1 MANSRFVRWWPIA
14 VLTLALLGLAVW
26 RAPTGAP
33 SLTPAD
39 SSASTASV
47 SGAKP
52 GAARGGAA
60 EASSAAAT
68 PSSPAE
74 RSPERA
80 AAAFVGSDRCAPCHA
95 EEHAAWQGSQH
106 ARAMQ
111 HASAATVLGD
121 FEGARLRYAGQVHR
135 FDRQDGKY
143 WVTTDG
149 PDGQLHRYEVLY
161 TFGVEPLQQYLVAGP
176 GGRLQALP
184 FAWDARPRARGGQR
198 WYHLHERE
206 SVRAGDVLHWT
217 AASQNWNHMCA
228 ECHSTHVTKGYDAAA
243 DRFTTTWS
251 EISVGCEGCHG
262 GGARHLDWAEAPTPD
277 PSKGLDVR
285 FDERQNATWT
295 RLPSGTAQRAKSA
308 SSGTESAACALCH
321 SRRET
326 LSQPFRHGAP
336 LLDSI
341 ALELLT
347 APFYTPDGVMSDEV
361 FTYGSFQQSKMAHA
375 GVTCS
380 DCHEPHSGRLRAEG
394 NGVCASCHEPARFD
408 VPEHHHHAANA
419 AAAPAANAAAA
430 PAANAAAA
438 PAANA
443 AAAPGAPAAPR
454 CVDCHMPA
462 RTYMG
467 VDVRHDHGF
476 RVPRPDLSVRLG
488 IPNPCA
494 DCHAQKPAR
503 WAADAVRAWLGR
515 PAQGYQTYAEVF
527 ARART
532 APDDPATAAEL
543 QRLAIDRAVPA
554 IARATALASLR
565 VAPTAAS
572 LSVLR
577 AALADPDPLL
587 RRSALGALEGYDP
600 RRIAAVAA
608 PLLADPVRGV
618 RASAARVLA
627 GVDLGAMPERA
638 ARDLDIALREYIA
651 TQTLHAD
658 RAEAQNNLGLVFTR
672 MDKPRDAEQAYLA
685 ALRIEPGY
693 VPTYVNLADLYRELR
708 RDADGVAL
716 LRRGVTRLPEQAE
729 LLHALGLALVRQ
741 GHHDQALD
749 PLKRAA
755 ELAPE
760 QARFQT
766 VYQAALTAL
775 RLRPSTPAAHAQ
787 PPLGRP

>member
-1 MANSRFVRWWPIA
+1 MADSRLVRWWPLA
-14 VLTLALLGLAVW
+14 VLTLALAAVVVW
-26 RAPTGAP
+26 RAPTSTS

-39 SSASTASV
+39 ASTASAP
-47 SGAKP
+47 GAKP
-52 GAARGGAA
+52 GAAHGDAA
-60 EASSAAAT
+60 EASSGTAKRV
-68 PSSPAE
+68 SPAE
-74 RSPERA
+74 DSPERA
-80 AAAFVGSDRCAPCHA
+80 AAGFVGSDRCAPCHA

-111 HASAATVLGD
+111 HASAATVLGN
-121 FEGARLRYAGQVHR
+121 FGGARLRYAGLVHR
-135 FDRQDGKY
+135 FDYQDGRY

-176 GGRLQALP
+176 GGRLQVLP
-184 FAWDARPRARGGQR
+184 FAWDSRPQARGGQR
-198 WYHLHERE
+198 WYHLQERD

-243 DRFTTTWS
+243 DHFTTTWS

-262 GGARHLDWAEAPTPD
+262 GGARHLDWTQARTPD

-285 FDERQNATWT
+285 FDERQGATWT
-295 RLPSGTAQRAKSA
+295 RLPSGTAQRGKSP
-308 SSGTESAACALCH
+308 SSGTESATCAFCH

-326 LSQPFRHGAP
+326 LSQPLRHGAP
-336 LLDSI
+336 LLDSV

-347 APFYTPDGVMSDEV
+347 APSYTPDGVMSDEV

-380 DCHEPHSGRLRAEG
+380 DCHEPHAGRLRAEG
-394 NGVCASCHEPARFD
+394 NGLCASCHEPARFD
-408 VPEHHHHAANA
+408 VPEHHHHAANGSVT
-419 AAAPAANAAAA
+419 PS
-430 PAANAAAA
+430 
-438 PAANA
+438 
-443 AAAPGAPAAPR
+443 GPAAPR

-488 IPNPCA
+488 IPNTCT
-494 DCHAQKPAR
+494 DCHAQKPAS

-515 PAQGYQTYAEVF
+515 PAQSYQTTTEVF
-527 ARART
+527 ALART
-532 APDDPATAAEL
+532 APGDPAVAAEL
-543 QRLAIDRAVPA
+543 QRLATDRANPA

-565 VAPTAAS
+565 AAPTAAS
-572 LSVLR
+572 LAVLR
-577 AALADPDPLL
+577 SALADPDPLL
-587 RRSALGALEGYDP
+587 RRAALSALESYDP

-618 RASAARVLA
+618 RVEAARVLA
-627 GVDLGAMPERA
+627 GVDLGALPERA
-638 ARDLDIALREYIA
+638 AQDLDGALREYIA

-658 RAEAQNNLGLVFTR
+658 RAEAQNNLGLIFTR
-672 MDKPRDAEQAYLA
+672 TGKPRDAEQAYLA

-693 VPTYVNLADLYRELR
+693 VPTYVNLADLYRELG

-716 LRRGVTRLPEQAE
+716 LRRGITRLPEQAE
-729 LLHALGLALVRQ
+729 LLHSLGLALVRQ
-741 GHHDQALD
+741 GHQDQALE

-775 RLRPSTPAAHAQ
+775 RSSTPAAHAQ

>member
-1 MANSRFVRWWPIA
+1 MADSRPVRWWPIA
-14 VLTLALLGLAVW
+14 VLTLALAGLVVF
-26 RAPTGAP
+26 RALTGAS
-33 SLTPAD
+33 SLAPAD
-39 SSASTASV
+39 ASTAS
-47 SGAKP
+47 AP
-52 GAARGGAA
+52 GANPGADRGDAA
-60 EASSAAAT
+60 KASPAAAA
-68 PSSPAE
+68 PVGPAE

-80 AAAFVGSDRCAPCHA
+80 AAGFVGSDRCAPCHA
-95 EEHAAWQGSQH
+95 EEHAAWKGSQH

-111 HASAATVLGD
+111 HASAAAVLGN
-121 FEGARLRYAGQVHR
+121 FEGARLVYAGQVHR
-135 FDRQDGKY
+135 FDHQDGKY

-184 FAWDARPRARGGQR
+184 FAWDSRPRARGGQR
-198 WYHLHERE
+198 WYHLHERD

-262 GGARHLDWAEAPTPD
+262 GGARHLDWTEARTPD

-285 FDERQNATWT
+285 FDERRNATWT

-308 SSGTESAACALCH
+308 SSGTEGATCAFCH
-321 SRRET
+321 GRRES

-336 LLDSI
+336 LLDSV

-419 AAAPAANAAAA
+419 AAAPAASAG
-430 PAANAAAA
+430 
-438 PAANA
+438 
-443 AAAPGAPAAPR
+443 AAPGAPAAPR
-454 CVDCHMPA
+454 CADCHMPA

-488 IPNPCA
+488 IPDTCA
-494 DCHAQKPAR
+494 DCHAQKPAS

-515 PAQGYQTYAEVF
+515 PARGHQTYTDVF

-532 APDDPATAAEL
+532 APGDPAVAAEL
-543 QRLAIDRAVPA
+543 QQLANDRAIPA

-565 VAPTAAS
+565 AAPTAAS
-572 LSVLR
+572 LAVLG

-587 RRSALGALEGYDP
+587 RRAALSALESYDP

-618 RASAARVLA
+618 RVEAARVLA
-627 GVDLGAMPERA
+627 GVDLGALPERA
-638 ARDLDIALREYIA
+638 AQNLDGALREYIA

-658 RAEAQNNLGLVFTR
+658 RAEAQNNLGLVFARTG
-672 MDKPRDAEQAYLA
+672 KPRDAEQAYLA

-693 VPTYVNLADLYRELR
+693 VPTYVNLADLYRELG
-708 RDADGVAL
+708 RDADGIAL
-716 LRRGVTRLPEQAE
+716 LRRGIARLPEQAE
-729 LLHALGLALVRQ
+729 LLHSLGLALVRQ
-741 GHHDQALD
+741 GHRDQALE
-749 PLKRAA
+749 PLRRAA

-766 VYQAALTAL
+766 VYQAALAA
-775 RLRPSTPAAHAQ
+775 LRPSTPGVHAQ
-787 PPLGRP
+787 PPLGGP

>member
-1 MANSRFVRWWPIA
+1 MIDPRLARWWPVA
-14 VLTLALLGLAVW
+14 LVTLALAGLVVW

-33 SLTPAD
+33 SLPPAD
-39 SSASTASV
+39 AATASAP
-47 SGAKP
+47 GTRP
-52 GAARGGAA
+52 GAAHGAA
-60 EASSAAAT
+60 GASPETA
-68 PSSPAE
+68 SPAE
-74 RSPERA
+74 RAPARA
-80 AAAFVGSDRCAPCHA
+80 AAGFVGSDRCAPCHA
-95 EEHAAWQGSQH
+95 EEHAAWKGSQH

-135 FDRQDGKY
+135 FERQDGKY

-149 PDGQLHRYEVLY
+149 PDGRLHRYEVLY

-184 FAWDARPRARGGQR
+184 FAWDARPRERGGQR
-198 WYHLHERE
+198 WYHLHERD

-228 ECHSTHVTKGYDAAA
+228 ECHSTNVTKGYDAAS
-243 DRFTTTWS
+243 DSFTTTWS

-262 GGARHLDWAEAPTPD
+262 GGARHLDWAAARTPD

-285 FDERQNATWT
+285 FDERQSATWT
-295 RLPSGTAQRAKSA
+295 RLPSGTAQREKSP
-308 SSGTESAACALCH
+308 SSGTESATCAFCH
-321 SRRET
+321 GRRET

-336 LLDSI
+336 LLDSVAI
-341 ALELLT
+341 ELLT
-347 APFYTPDGVMSDEV
+347 EPFYTPDGVMSDEV

-380 DCHEPHSGRLRAEG
+380 DCHEPHAGRLRAEG

-408 VPEHHHHAANA
+408 SPGHHRHAAG
-419 AAAPAANAAAA
+419 
-430 PAANAAAA
+430 
-438 PAANA
+438 A

-476 RVPRPDLSVRLG
+476 RVPRPDLSARLG
-488 IPNPCA
+488 IPDACT
-494 DCHAQKPAR
+494 DCHTQKPAS

-515 PAQGYQTYAEVF
+515 PARSYQTYTEVL

-532 APDDPATAAEL
+532 APGDPSVAAEL
-543 QRLAIDRAVPA
+543 QQLAADRAVPA

-565 VAPTAAS
+565 AAPTAAS
-572 LSVLR
+572 LAVLR
-577 AALADPDPLL
+577 AALAEPDPLL
-587 RRSALGALEGYDP
+587 RRAAVGALEGHDP
-600 RRIAAVAA
+600 RHIAAVAA

-618 RASAARVLA
+618 RVEAARVLA
-627 GVDLGAMPERA
+627 GVDPGALPGRA
-638 ARDLDIALREYIA
+638 GQDLEGALREYIA

-658 RAEAQNNLGLVFTR
+658 RAEAQNNLGLVFARTGR
-672 MDKPRDAEQAYLA
+672 PRDAEQAYLA

-693 VPTYVNLADLYRELR
+693 VPTYVNLADLYRELG

-716 LRRGVTRLPEQAE
+716 LRRGIARAPEQAE

-741 GHHDQALD
+741 GRKDQALE

-766 VYQAALTAL
+766 VYRAALTAL
-775 RLRPSTPAAHAQ
+775 RPPTPAAGAR

>member
-1 MANSRFVRWWPIA
+1 MASPRIARWWPLA
-14 VLTLALLGLAVW
+14 VLILALAGLTVW
-26 RAPTGAP
+26 RASTGAS

-39 SSASTASV
+39 ASTASAP
-47 SGAKP
+47 GTKP
-52 GAARGGAA
+52 GAAHGDAA
-60 EASSAAAT
+60 EAPPAAAA
-68 PSSPAE
+68 PVSPSGSSPA
-74 RSPERA
+74 RA
-80 AAAFVGSDRCAPCHA
+80 ASGFVGSDRCAPCHA
-95 EEHAAWQGSQH
+95 EEHAAWKGSQH

-121 FEGARLRYAGQVHR
+121 FEGARLQYAGQVHR
-135 FDRQDGKY
+135 FDRQDGRY

-161 TFGVEPLQQYLVAGP
+161 TFGVDPLQQYLVAGP

-198 WYHLHERE
+198 WYHLHERD

-217 AASQNWNHMCA
+217 GASQNWNHMCA

-251 EISVGCEGCHG
+251 ELSVGCEGCHG
-262 GGARHLDWAEAPTPD
+262 GGARHLDWTEARTPD

-285 FDERQNATWT
+285 FDERQSATWT
-295 RLPSGTAQRAKSA
+295 RLPSGTARRAKSP
-308 SSGTESAACALCH
+308 SSGTESATCAFCH

-326 LSQPFRHGAP
+326 LSQPLRHGAP
-336 LLDSI
+336 LLDSA

-347 APFYTPDGVMSDEV
+347 APLYTPDGVMSDEV

-380 DCHEPHSGRLRAEG
+380 DCHEPHAGRLRAEG
-394 NGVCASCHEPARFD
+394 NGVCASCHDPARFD
-408 VPEHHHHAANA
+408 VPAHHHHVANA
-419 AAAPAANAAAA
+419 AAT
-430 PAANAAAA
+430 
-438 PAANA
+438 
-443 AAAPGAPAAPR
+443 PAAPR

-488 IPNPCA
+488 IPDACT

-503 WAADAVRAWLGR
+503 WAADAVQAWLGR
-515 PAQGYQTYAEVF
+515 PAQGYQAYAEVL

-532 APDDPATAAEL
+532 APGDPAVAAEL
-543 QRLAIDRAVPA
+543 QQLAADRDIPA

-565 VAPTAAS
+565 AAPTAAT
-572 LSVLR
+572 LAVLR

-587 RRSALGALEGYDP
+587 RRAALGALESHDP
-600 RRIAAVAA
+600 RRTAPVAA
-608 PLLADPVRGV
+608 PLLVDPVRGV
-618 RASAARVLA
+618 RVEAARVLA
-627 GVDLGAMPERA
+627 GVDLGALSERA
-638 ARDLDIALREYIA
+638 AQDLDGALREYIA

-672 MDKPRDAEQAYLA
+672 TGKPRDAEQAYLA
-685 ALRIEPGY
+685 ALRVEPGY
-693 VPTYVNLADLYRELR
+693 VPTYVNLADLYRGLG

-716 LRRGVTRLPEQAE
+716 LRRGITRLPDQAE

-741 GHHDQALD
+741 GHRAQALE

-755 ELAPE
+755 ELAPD
-760 QARFQT
+760 QARFQI

-775 RLRPSTPAAHAQ
+775 RPSTPAVHAQ
-787 PPLGRP
+787 PPPGRP

>member
-1 MANSRFVRWWPIA
+1 MADSRLVRSWPIA
-14 VLTLALLGLAVW
+14 VLTLALVGLVVW
-26 RAPTGAP
+26 RAPTSA
-33 SLTPAD
+33 SSRTPAD
-39 SSASTASV
+39 ASTASAP
-47 SGAKP
+47 GAKP
-52 GAARGGAA
+52 GAARGGASGGAA
-60 EASSAAAT
+60 EASPAAAT
-68 PSSPAE
+68 PVGSAE

-80 AAAFVGSDRCAPCHA
+80 AAGFVGSDRCAPCHA

-111 HASAATVLGD
+111 HATAATVLGD
-121 FEGARLRYAGQVHR
+121 FDGARLRYAGQVHR
-135 FDRQDGKY
+135 FDRQGGKY

-184 FAWDARPRARGGQR
+184 FAWDARPQPRGGQR
-198 WYHLHERE
+198 WYHLHERDD
-206 SVRAGDVLHWT
+206 VRAGDVLHWT
-217 AASQNWNHMCA
+217 GASQNWNHMCA

-243 DRFTTTWS
+243 DHFTTTWS

-262 GGARHLDWAEAPTPD
+262 GGARHLDWTKARTPD

-285 FDERQNATWT
+285 FDERKDATWT
-295 RLPSGTAQRAKSA
+295 RLPSGTAQRGKRA
-308 SSGTESAACALCH
+308 SSGTESATCALCH

-336 LLDSI
+336 LLDSV

-394 NGVCASCHEPARFD
+394 SGVCASCHEPARFD
-408 VPEHHHHAANA
+408 VPAHHHHAADA
-419 AAAPAANAAAA
+419 AAADVPGT
-430 PAANAAAA
+430 
-438 PAANA
+438 
-443 AAAPGAPAAPR
+443 PGALAAPR

-488 IPNPCA
+488 IPNPCT
-494 DCHAQKPAR
+494 DCHARKPAS

-515 PAQGYQTYAEVF
+515 PAQGYQTYTEVL
-527 ARART
+527 ALART
-532 APDDPATAAEL
+532 APGDPAVAAGL
-543 QRLAIDRAVPA
+543 QRLATDGALPG

-565 VAPTAAS
+565 AAPTAAS
-572 LSVLR
+572 LAVLG

-587 RRSALGALEGYDP
+587 RRAALSALEGYDP
-600 RRIAAVAA
+600 RRAAAVAA

-618 RASAARVLA
+618 RVEAARVLA
-627 GVDLGAMPERA
+627 GVDLGALPERA
-638 ARDLDIALREYIA
+638 AQELDGALREYIV

-672 MDKPRDAEQAYLA
+672 TGKPRDAEHAYLA

-693 VPTYVNLADLYRELR
+693 VPTYVNLADLYRELG

-716 LRRGVTRLPEQAE
+716 LRRGITRLPEQAE
-729 LLHALGLALVRQ
+729 LLHSLGLALVRR
-741 GHHDQALD
+741 GHQDQALE

-766 VYQAALTAL
+766 VYQAALTAQ
-775 RLRPSTPAAHAQ
+775 RSSTSAAHAQ
-787 PPLGRP
+787 PRLGRP

>member
-1 MANSRFVRWWPIA
+1 MIDPRLARWWPIA
-14 VLTLALLGLAVW
+14 ALTLALAGLVVW
-26 RAPTGAP
+26 RAPMGAS
-33 SLTPAD
+33 SLTPAG
-39 SSASTASV
+39 ASTAS
-47 SGAKP
+47 AP
-52 GAARGGAA
+52 GASPAAAHGGAA
-60 EASSAAAT
+60 EASSAAGRPAG
-68 PSSPAE
+68 PAE

-80 AAAFVGSDRCAPCHA
+80 AAGFVGSDRCAPCHA
-95 EEHAAWQGSQH
+95 EEHTAWKGSQH

-149 PDGQLHRYEVLY
+149 PDGRLHRYEVLY

-198 WYHLHERE
+198 WYHLHERDG
-206 SVRAGDVLHWT
+206 VRAGDVLHWT
-217 AASQNWNHMCA
+217 SASQNWNHMCA
-228 ECHSTHVTKGYDAAA
+228 ECHSTNVTKGYDAAS
-243 DRFTTTWS
+243 DSFTTTWS

-262 GGARHLDWAEAPTPD
+262 GGARHLDWTAARTPD

-285 FDERQNATWT
+285 FDERQSATWT
-295 RLPSGTAQRAKSA
+295 RLPSGTAQREKGP
-308 SSGTESAACALCH
+308 SSGTESATCALCH
-321 SRRET
+321 GRRET

-336 LLDSI
+336 LLDSV
-341 ALELLT
+341 APELLT
-347 APFYTPDGVMSDEV
+347 APLYTPDGVMSDEV

-380 DCHEPHSGRLRAEG
+380 DCHEPHAGRLRAEG

-408 VPEHHHHAANA
+408 VPGHHRHAASA
-419 AAAPAANAAAA
+419 GAT
-430 PAANAAAA
+430 
-438 PAANA
+438 
-443 AAAPGAPAAPR
+443 PGAPAAPR

-488 IPNPCA
+488 IPDACT
-494 DCHAQKPAR
+494 DCHTQKPAR

-515 PAQGYQTYAEVF
+515 PARSYQTYTEVL

-532 APDDPATAAEL
+532 APGDPAVVDEL
-543 QRLAIDRAVPA
+543 QQLAADRAVPA
-554 IARATALASLR
+554 VARATALASLR
-565 VAPTAAS
+565 EAPTAAS
-572 LSVLR
+572 LAVLR
-577 AALADPDPLL
+577 AALAEPDPLL
-587 RRSALGALEGYDP
+587 RRAALGALEGYDL
-600 RRIAAVAA
+600 RHIAAVAA

-618 RASAARVLA
+618 RVEAARVLA
-627 GVDLGAMPERA
+627 GVDPGALPGRA
-638 ARDLDIALREYIA
+638 GQDLEGALREYIA

-672 MDKPRDAEQAYLA
+672 TGRPRDAEQAYLA

-693 VPTYVNLADLYRELR
+693 VPTYVNLADLYRELG

-716 LRRGVTRLPEQAE
+716 LRRGIARVPEQAE

-741 GHHDQALD
+741 GHRDQALE

-755 ELAPE
+755 ELAPG

-766 VYQAALTAL
+766 VYKAALTAL
-775 RLRPSTPAAHAQ
+775 RPPTPAARAR

>member
-1 MANSRFVRWWPIA
+1 MAGSRLVRWWPIP
-14 VLTLALLGLAVW
+14 VLSLALAGLVIW
-26 RAPTGAP
+26 RAPTGAS

-39 SSASTASV
+39 ASTASA

-52 GAARGGAA
+52 GDAA
-60 EASSAAAT
+60 EASSAAAK
-68 PSSPAE
+68 PMSPAE
-74 RSPERA
+74 RSPEREA
-80 AAAFVGSDRCAPCHA
+80 AGFVGSDRCAPCHA

-111 HASAATVLGD
+111 HASAATVLGN

-135 FDRQDGKY
+135 FERQDGKY

-184 FAWDARPRARGGQR
+184 LAWDSRPQARGGQR
-198 WYHLHERE
+198 WYHLHERD

-217 AASQNWNHMCA
+217 SASQNWNHMCA

-262 GGARHLDWAEAPTPD
+262 GGARHLDWTRARTPD
-277 PSKGLDVR
+277 PSKGLEVR

-295 RLPSGTAQRAKSA
+295 RLPSGTAQRGKSPA
-308 SSGTESAACALCH
+308 SGTESATCAFCH

-326 LSQPFRHGAP
+326 LSQPLRHGAP
-336 LLDSI
+336 LLDSV

-347 APFYTPDGVMSDEV
+347 EPFYTPDGVMNDEV

-380 DCHEPHSGRLRAEG
+380 DCHEPHAGRLRAEG

-408 VPEHHHHAANA
+408 VPGHHHHAANA
-419 AAAPAANAAAA
+419 AAAPAAAASAT
-430 PAANAAAA
+430 PS
-438 PAANA
+438 
-443 AAAPGAPAAPR
+443 APAAPR

-488 IPNPCA
+488 IPNTCT
-494 DCHAQKPAR
+494 DCHGQKPAS

-515 PAQGYQTYAEVF
+515 PAQSYQTYTEVF
-527 ARART
+527 ARARA
-532 APDDPATAAEL
+532 APGDPAVAAEL
-543 QRLAIDRAVPA
+543 QQLATDSAIPA

-572 LSVLR
+572 LAALR
-577 AALADPDPLL
+577 SALADPDPLL
-587 RRSALGALEGYDP
+587 RRAALGALGSHDP

-608 PLLADPVRGV
+608 PLLADPVRAV
-618 RASAARVLA
+618 RAEAARVLA
-627 GVDLGAMPERA
+627 GVDPGALSERA
-638 ARDLDIALREYIA
+638 AQQLDTALREYIA

-672 MDKPRDAEQAYLA
+672 TGKPRDAEQAYLA

-693 VPTYVNLADLYRELR
+693 VPTYVNLADLYRELG
-708 RDADGVAL
+708 RDAEGVAL
-716 LRRGVTRLPEQAE
+716 LRRGVARLPEQAE

-741 GHHDQALD
+741 GHKNQALE

-760 QARFQT
+760 QARFQA
-766 VYQAALTAL
+766 VYQAALSAL
-775 RLRPSTPAAHAQ
+775 RPATPAAHAR

>member
-1 MANSRFVRWWPIA
+1 MASSRIARSWPLV
-14 VLTLALLGLAVW
+14 VLILALAGLVVW
-26 RAPTGAP
+26 RASTGA
-33 SLTPAD
+33 SSFTPAD
-39 SSASTASV
+39 ASTASAP
-47 SGAKP
+47 GMKP
-52 GAARGGAA
+52 GAARGDAA
-60 EASSAAAT
+60 EAPAAAAAPVS
-68 PSSPAE
+68 PSEPSPA
-74 RSPERA
+74 RA
-80 AAAFVGSDRCAPCHA
+80 AAGFVGSDRCAPCHA
-95 EEHAAWQGSQH
+95 EEHAAWKGSQH

-121 FEGARLRYAGQVHR
+121 FEGARLQYAGKVHR

-149 PDGQLHRYEVLY
+149 PDGRLHRYEVLY

-198 WYHLHERE
+198 WYHLHEGD

-217 AASQNWNHMCA
+217 GASQNWNHMCA

-262 GGARHLDWAEAPTPD
+262 GGARHIDWTRAPTPD

-285 FDERQNATWT
+285 FDERRSATWT
-295 RLPSGTAQRAKSA
+295 RLPSGTAQRARSP
-308 SSGTESAACALCH
+308 SSGTESATCAFCH

-326 LSQPFRHGAP
+326 LSQPLQHGAP
-336 LLDSI
+336 LLDSV
-341 ALELLT
+341 APELLT
-347 APFYTPDGVMSDEV
+347 GPLYTPDGVMSDEV

-380 DCHEPHSGRLRAEG
+380 DCHEPHAGRLRAEG

-408 VPEHHHHAANA
+408 VPAHHHHAA
-419 AAAPAANAAAA
+419 PAGA
-430 PAANAAAA
+430 
-438 PAANA
+438 
-443 AAAPGAPAAPR
+443 APAAPR

-488 IPNPCA
+488 IPNTCT

-503 WAADAVRAWLGR
+503 WAADAVQAWLGR
-515 PAQGYQTYAEVF
+515 PARGYQTTAEVF
-527 ARART
+527 ARARA
-532 APDDPATAAEL
+532 APGDPAVAAEL
-543 QRLAIDRAVPA
+543 QQIATDSAVPA

-565 VAPTAAS
+565 AAPTAAT
-572 LSVLR
+572 LAVAR

-587 RRSALGALEGYDP
+587 RRAALGALESHDP
-600 RRIAAVAA
+600 RRIAAAAA

-618 RASAARVLA
+618 RVEAARLLA
-627 GVDLGAMPERA
+627 GVDLGALPERA
-638 ARDLDIALREYIA
+638 AQDLDGALREYIA

-658 RAEAQNNLGLVFTR
+658 RAEAQNNLGLVFSRTG
-672 MDKPRDAEQAYLA
+672 KPRDAEQAYLA

-693 VPTYVNLADLYRELR
+693 VPTYVNLADLYRELG

-716 LRRGVTRLPEQAE
+716 LRRGITRLPEQAE

-741 GHHDQALD
+741 GHRDQALD

-755 ELAPE
+755 ELAPD
-760 QARFQT
+760 QPRFQI

-775 RLRPSTPAAHAQ
+775 RPSTPAPHAQ
-787 PPLGRP
+787 PPPGRP

>member
-1 MANSRFVRWWPIA
+1 MADSRSVRWWPIA
-14 VLTLALLGLAVW
+14 ALILALAGIVVW
-26 RAPTGAP
+26 RAPTGAS

-39 SSASTASV
+39 ASTAS
-47 SGAKP
+47 AP
-52 GAARGGAA
+52 GAAHGDAA
-60 EASSAAAT
+60 EASSVSARPAG
-68 PSSPAE
+68 PAE

-80 AAAFVGSDRCAPCHA
+80 AADFVGSDRCAPCHA
-95 EEHAAWQGSQH
+95 EEHAAWRGSQH

-198 WYHLHERE
+198 WYHLHERD

-228 ECHSTHVTKGYDAAA
+228 ECHSTHVTKGYDAAE

-262 GGARHLDWAEAPTPD
+262 GGARHLDWAEARPPD

-295 RLPSGTAQRAKSA
+295 RLPSGTARRDKGP
-308 SSGTESAACALCH
+308 SSGAESATCALCH
-321 SRRET
+321 SRRES

-336 LLDSI
+336 LLDSV

-361 FTYGSFQQSKMAHA
+361 FTYGSFQQSKMANA

-419 AAAPAANAAAA
+419 AAAPG
-430 PAANAAAA
+430 
-438 PAANA
+438 
-443 AAAPGAPAAPR
+443 APGAPR

-488 IPNPCA
+488 IPSPCA
-494 DCHAQKPAR
+494 DCHAQKPAS
-503 WAADAVRAWLGR
+503 WSADAVRAWLGR
-515 PAQGYQTYAEVF
+515 PAQGYQGYAEAF
-527 ARART
+527 ARARA
-532 APDDPATAAEL
+532 APGDPDAAAEL
-543 QRLAIDRAVPA
+543 QRIAEDRALPA

-565 VAPTAAS
+565 AAPTAAS
-572 LSVLR
+572 LAVLR

-587 RRSALGALEGYDP
+587 RRAALSALEGHDH

-618 RASAARVLA
+618 RVEAARLLA
-627 GVDLGAMPERA
+627 GVDLGALPERA
-638 ARDLDIALREYIA
+638 AQHLDGALREYIA

-658 RAEAQNNLGLVFTR
+658 RAEAQNNLGLVFSRTG
-672 MDKPRDAEQAYLA
+672 KARDAEQAYLA

-693 VPTYVNLADLYRELR
+693 VPTYVNLADLYRVLG

-716 LRRGVTRLPEQAE
+716 LRRGIARLPEQAE

-741 GHHDQALD
+741 GHRDNALE

-760 QARFQT
+760 QARFQI
-766 VYQAALTAL
+766 VYQAALAA
-775 RLRPSTPAAHAQ
+775 LRPSGPAPHAQ

>member
-1 MANSRFVRWWPIA
+1 MADSRLVRWWPIA
-14 VLTLALLGLAVW
+14 VLTLALAGLVVW
-26 RAPTGAP
+26 RAPTGAS

-39 SSASTASV
+39 ASTAS
-47 SGAKP
+47 AP
-52 GAARGGAA
+52 GAHGGAA
-60 EASSAAAT
+60 EASSATARPAG
-68 PSSPAE
+68 PAE
-74 RSPERA
+74 RAPGREA
-80 AAAFVGSDRCAPCHA
+80 AGFVGSDRCAPCHA
-95 EEHAAWQGSQH
+95 GEHAAWRGSQH

-121 FEGARLRYAGQVHR
+121 FEGARLRYAGQVHH
-135 FDRQDGKY
+135 FDHQDGKY

-184 FAWDARPRARGGQR
+184 FAWDSRPRARGGQR

-262 GGARHLDWAEAPTPD
+262 GGARHLDWAKARTPD

-285 FDERQNATWT
+285 FDERRNAAWT
-295 RLPSGTAQRAKSA
+295 RLPSGTALRGKSP
-308 SSGTESAACALCH
+308 SSGTESAACASCH

-326 LSQPFRHGAP
+326 LAQPFRHGAP
-336 LLDSI
+336 LLDSV

-394 NGVCASCHEPARFD
+394 NGLCASCHEPARFD
-408 VPEHHHHAANA
+408 VPAHHHHAANA
-419 AAAPAANAAAA
+419 AAANAAATPGA
-430 PAANAAAA
+430 SASAT
-438 PAANA
+438 
-443 AAAPGAPAAPR
+443 PGAPAAPR

-476 RVPRPDLSVRLG
+476 RVPRPDLSVRLR
-488 IPNPCA
+488 IPNTCT
-494 DCHAQKPAR
+494 DCHAQKPAG
-503 WAADAVRAWLGR
+503 WAEGAVQAWLGR
-515 PAQGYQTYAEVF
+515 PAQGYQTYTEVF
-527 ARART
+527 ARARA
-532 APDDPATAAEL
+532 APGDPAVAAEL
-543 QRLAIDRAVPA
+543 QQLATDRSLPA

-565 VAPTAAS
+565 AAPTAAS
-572 LSVLR
+572 LAVLR

-587 RRSALGALEGYDP
+587 RRAALSALESYDL

-618 RASAARVLA
+618 RVEAARVLA
-627 GVDLGAMPERA
+627 GVDLGAVSERA
-638 ARDLDIALREYIA
+638 AQDLDAALREYIA
-651 TQTLHAD
+651 TQILHAD

-672 MDKPRDAEQAYLA
+672 TGKPVDAEQAYLA
-685 ALRIEPGY
+685 ALRVEPGY
-693 VPTYVNLADLYRELR
+693 VPTYVNLADLYRELG

-729 LLHALGLALVRQ
+729 LLHALGLALVRR
-741 GHHDQALD
+741 GHRDQALE
-749 PLKRAA
+749 PLRRAA

-775 RLRPSTPAAHAQ
+775 RPSTAAAPGQ

>member
-1 MANSRFVRWWPIA
+1 MIDPRLARWWPIA
-14 VLTLALLGLAVW
+14 ALTVALAGLVIW
-26 RAPTGAP
+26 RAPTGAS
-33 SLTPAD
+33 SLTPAG
-39 SSASTASV
+39 ASTAS
-47 SGAKP
+47 AP
-52 GAARGGAA
+52 GASPAAAHGGAA
-60 EASSAAAT
+60 EGSSAAAR
-68 PSSPAE
+68 PAGPAE

-80 AAAFVGSDRCAPCHA
+80 AAGFVGSDRCAPCHA
-95 EEHAAWQGSQH
+95 EEHAAWKGSQH

-149 PDGQLHRYEVLY
+149 PDGRPHRYEVLY

-198 WYHLHERE
+198 WYHLHERD

-217 AASQNWNHMCA
+217 AVSQNWNHMCA
-228 ECHSTHVTKGYDAAA
+228 ECHSTNVTKGYDAAS
-243 DRFTTTWS
+243 DSFTTTWS

-262 GGARHLDWAEAPTPD
+262 GGARHLDWTAARTPD

-285 FDERQNATWT
+285 FDERQSATWT
-295 RLPSGTAQRAKSA
+295 RLPSGTAQREKSP
-308 SSGTESAACALCH
+308 SSGAESATCAFCH
-321 SRRET
+321 GRRET

-336 LLDSI
+336 LLDSV
-341 ALELLT
+341 APELLT
-347 APFYTPDGVMSDEV
+347 GPLYTPDGVMSDEV

-380 DCHEPHSGRLRAEG
+380 DCHEPHAGRLRAEG

-408 VPEHHHHAANA
+408 VAGHHRHAASA
-419 AAAPAANAAAA
+419 G
-430 PAANAAAA
+430 
-438 PAANA
+438 
-443 AAAPGAPAAPR
+443 AAPGAPAAPR

-476 RVPRPDLSVRLG
+476 RVPRPDLAARLG
-488 IPNPCA
+488 IPDACT
-494 DCHAQKPAR
+494 DCHTQKPAR
-503 WAADAVRAWLGR
+503 WAADAVQAWLGR
-515 PAQGYQTYAEVF
+515 PARSYQTYTEVL

-532 APDDPATAAEL
+532 APGDPAVAAEL
-543 QRLAIDRAVPA
+543 QQLAADRAVPA

-565 VAPTAAS
+565 EAPTAAS
-572 LSVLR
+572 LAVLR
-577 AALADPDPLL
+577 AALAEPDPLL
-587 RRSALGALEGYDP
+587 RRAALGALEGYDP
-600 RRIAAVAA
+600 RHIAAVAA
-608 PLLADPVRGV
+608 PLLVDPVRGV
-618 RASAARVLA
+618 RVEAARVLA
-627 GVDLGAMPERA
+627 GVDPGALPGRA
-638 ARDLDIALREYIA
+638 AQDLEGALREYIA
-651 TQTLHAD
+651 AQTLHAD

-672 MDKPRDAEQAYLA
+672 TGRPRDAEQAYLA
-685 ALRIEPGY
+685 ALRVEPGY
-693 VPTYVNLADLYRELR
+693 VPTYVNLADLYRELG

-716 LRRGVTRLPEQAE
+716 LRRGVARLPEQAE

-741 GHHDQALD
+741 GHRDQALD

-766 VYQAALTAL
+766 VYKAALTAL
-775 RLRPSTPAAHAQ
+775 RPPTPAARAR

>member
-1 MANSRFVRWWPIA
+1 MADPRPVRWWSIA
-14 VLTLALLGLAVW
+14 ALTLALAGIVVW
-26 RAPTGAP
+26 RAPARP
-33 SLTPAD
+33 SSLTPAD
-39 SSASTASV
+39 ASTANAP
-47 SGAKP
+47 GATP
-52 GAARGGAA
+52 GAAHGDAA
-60 EASSAAAT
+60 DASSA
-68 PSSPAE
+68 PVQPVSSA
-74 RSPERA
+74 ERA
-80 AAAFVGSDRCAPCHA
+80 AAGFVGSDRCAPCHA
-95 EEHAAWQGSQH
+95 AEHAAWQGSQH

-198 WYHLHERE
+198 WYHLHERD

-262 GGARHLDWAEAPTPD
+262 GGARHLDWAEARTPD

-285 FDERQNATWT
+285 FDERRNATWT
-295 RLPSGTAQRAKSA
+295 RLPSGTARRDKGP

-321 SRRET
+321 SRRES

-336 LLDSI
+336 LLDSVAI
-341 ALELLT
+341 ELLT
-347 APFYTPDGVMSDEV
+347 APFTTPDGVMSDEV
-361 FTYGSFQQSKMAHA
+361 FTYGSFQQSKMANA

-380 DCHEPHSGRLRAEG
+380 DCHEPHAGRLRAEG
-394 NGVCASCHEPARFD
+394 NGVCASCHDPARFD
-408 VPEHHHHAANA
+408 VPEHHHHR
-419 AAAPAANAAAA
+419 
-430 PAANAAAA
+430 
-438 PAANA
+438 AANA

-476 RVPRPDLSVRLG
+476 RVPRPDLSARLG
-488 IPNPCA
+488 IPDTCT
-494 DCHAQKPAR
+494 DCHAQKPAS

-515 PAQGYQTYAEVF
+515 PAQGYQGYAEVF

-532 APDDPATAAEL
+532 APGDPAVAAAL
-543 QRLAIDRAVPA
+543 QRLAEDRAVPA

-565 VAPTAAS
+565 AAPTAAS
-572 LSVLR
+572 LAVLR

-587 RRSALGALEGYDP
+587 RRAALGALEGYDP

-618 RASAARVLA
+618 RVEAARVLA
-627 GVDLGAMPERA
+627 GVDLGAVSERA
-638 ARDLDIALREYIA
+638 AQQLDGALREYIA
-651 TQTLHAD
+651 TQTLNAD
-658 RAEAQNNLGLVFTR
+658 RAEAQNNLGLVFSRTGE
-672 MDKPRDAEQAYLA
+672 PRDAEQAYLA

-693 VPTYVNLADLYRELR
+693 VPTYVNLADLYRELG
-708 RDADGVAL
+708 RDADGAAL
-716 LRRGVTRLPEQAE
+716 LRRGIARLPDQAE

-741 GHHDQALD
+741 GQRDQALE
-749 PLKRAA
+749 PLRRAA

-766 VYQAALTAL
+766 VYQAALAA
-775 RLRPSTPAAHAQ
+775 LRPSSPAPHAQ
-787 PPLGRP
+787 PSLWRP

>member
-1 MANSRFVRWWPIA
+1 MAHSRLVRWWPIA
-14 VLTLALLGLAVW
+14 LSTLALAGPVVW
-26 RAPTGAP
+26 RALTGAS

-39 SSASTASV
+39 ASTASA

-52 GAARGGAA
+52 GAAHGDAA
-60 EASSAAAT
+60 ETSSAAAT
-68 PSSPAE
+68 RISPAE

-80 AAAFVGSDRCAPCHA
+80 AAGFVGSDRCAPCHA

-111 HASAATVLGD
+111 HASAATVLGN
-121 FEGARLRYAGQVHR
+121 FEGARLRHAGQVHR
-135 FDRQDGKY
+135 FERQDGKY
-143 WVTTDG
+143 WVITDG

-184 FAWDARPRARGGQR
+184 FAWDSRPQARGGQR
-198 WYHLHERE
+198 WYHLHERD

-262 GGARHLDWAEAPTPD
+262 GGARHLDWTRARTPD

-295 RLPSGTAQRAKSA
+295 RLPSGTAQRGKSA
-308 SSGTESAACALCH
+308 SSGTESATCALCH

-336 LLDSI
+336 LLDSV

-347 APFYTPDGVMSDEV
+347 EPFYTPDGVMSDEV

-394 NGVCASCHEPARFD
+394 NAVCASCHEPARFD
-408 VPEHHHHAANA
+408 VPAHHHHAANA
-419 AAAPAANAAAA
+419 AATPAANAAAT
-430 PAANAAAA
+430 PAANAAAT
-438 PAANA
+438 PAAN
-443 AAAPGAPAAPR
+443 AAPR

-467 VDVRHDHGF
+467 IDVRHDHGF

-488 IPNPCA
+488 IPSTCT
-494 DCHAQKPAR
+494 DCHGQKPAS

-515 PAQGYQTYAEVF
+515 AAQGYQTYTEVF

-532 APDDPATAAEL
+532 APGDPAVAAEL
-543 QRLAIDRAVPA
+543 QQLATDSANPA

-572 LSVLR
+572 LAVLR
-577 AALADPDPLL
+577 SALADPDPLL
-587 RRSALGALEGYDP
+587 RRAALGALGSYDP

-608 PLLADPVRGV
+608 PLLADPVRAV
-618 RASAARVLA
+618 RAEAARVLA
-627 GVDLGAMPERA
+627 GVDPGALSERA
-638 ARDLDIALREYIA
+638 AQDLDTALREYIA

-672 MDKPRDAEQAYLA
+672 TGKPRDAEQAYLA

-693 VPTYVNLADLYRELR
+693 VPTYVNLADLYRELG

-716 LRRGVTRLPEQAE
+716 LRRGIARLPEHAE
-729 LLHALGLALVRQ
+729 LLHSLGLALVRQ
-741 GHHDQALD
+741 GHKDQALE

-760 QARFQT
+760 QARFQA
-766 VYQAALTAL
+766 VYQAALAAL
-775 RLRPSTPAAHAQ
+775 RPATPAAHAQ
-787 PPLGRP
+787 PPRGRP

>member
-1 MANSRFVRWWPIA
+1 MASPRIARWWPLA
-14 VLTLALLGLAVW
+14 VLILALAGLAVW
-26 RAPTGAP
+26 RASTGAS

-39 SSASTASV
+39 ASPASAPGT
-47 SGAKP
+47 KP
-52 GAARGGAA
+52 GAARGDAA
-60 EASSAAAT
+60 EAPPAAAEPVS
-68 PSSPAE
+68 PSEPSPA
-74 RSPERA
+74 RA
-80 AAAFVGSDRCAPCHA
+80 AAGFVGSDRCAPCHA
-95 EEHAAWQGSQH
+95 AEHAAWKGSQH

-111 HASAATVLGD
+111 HASAATVLGN

-161 TFGVEPLQQYLVAGP
+161 TFGVDPLQQYLVAGP

-198 WYHLHERE
+198 WYHLHERD

-217 AASQNWNHMCA
+217 GASQNWNHMCA

-251 EISVGCEGCHG
+251 ELSVGCEGCHG
-262 GGARHLDWAEAPTPD
+262 GGARHLDWTEARTPD

-295 RLPSGTAQRAKSA
+295 RLPSGTAQRGKSP
-308 SSGTESAACALCH
+308 SSGTESATCAFCH

-326 LSQPFRHGAP
+326 LSQPLRHGAP
-336 LLDSI
+336 LLDSA

-347 APFYTPDGVMSDEV
+347 APLYTPDGVMSDEV

-380 DCHEPHSGRLRAEG
+380 DCHEPHAGRLRAEG

-408 VPEHHHHAANA
+408 VPAHHHHAATPAASA
-419 AAAPAANAAAA
+419 AATP
-430 PAANAAAA
+430 P
-438 PAANA
+438 
-443 AAAPGAPAAPR
+443 APR

-488 IPNPCA
+488 IPDACT
-494 DCHAQKPAR
+494 DCHAQKPVR
-503 WAADAVRAWLGR
+503 WAADAVQAWLGR
-515 PAQGYQTYAEVF
+515 PAQGYQAYAELF

-532 APDDPATAAEL
+532 APGDPAVAAEL
-543 QRLAIDRAVPA
+543 QQLATDRGIPA

-565 VAPTAAS
+565 AAPTAAT
-572 LSVLR
+572 LAVLR

-587 RRSALGALEGYDP
+587 RRAALGALESHDP
-600 RRIAAVAA
+600 RRIAPVAA

-618 RASAARVLA
+618 RVEAARVLA
-627 GVDLGAMPERA
+627 GVDLGPLSERA
-638 ARDLDIALREYIA
+638 AQDLDGALREYIA

-658 RAEAQNNLGLVFTR
+658 RAEAQNNLGLVFARTG
-672 MDKPRDAEQAYLA
+672 KPRDAEQAYLA
-685 ALRIEPGY
+685 ALRVEPGY
-693 VPTYVNLADLYRELR
+693 VPTYVNLADLYRELG

-716 LRRGVTRLPEQAE
+716 LRRGITRLPDQAE

-741 GHHDQALD
+741 GRREKALE

-755 ELAPE
+755 ELAPD
-760 QARFQT
+760 QARFQI
-766 VYQAALTAL
+766 VYKAALTA
-775 RLRPSTPAAHAQ
+775 LRPSTPAAHAQ
-787 PPLGRP
+787 PPPGRP

>member
-1 MANSRFVRWWPIA
+1 MADSRLVRWWPIA
-14 VLTLALLGLAVW
+14 VLTLAFAGLVVW
-26 RAPTGAP
+26 RAVTTAS

-39 SSASTASV
+39 ASTASA

-52 GAARGGAA
+52 GAARGDAA
-60 EASSAAAT
+60 EASSAAADRV
-68 PSSPAE
+68 SPAE

-80 AAAFVGSDRCAPCHA
+80 AAGFVGSDRCAPCHA

-111 HASAATVLGD
+111 HASAATVLGN
-121 FEGARLRYAGQVHR
+121 FEGARLRYAGQLHR
-135 FDRQDGKY
+135 FERQDGKY

-184 FAWDARPRARGGQR
+184 FAWDSRPQARGGQR
-198 WYHLHERE
+198 WYHLHERD

-228 ECHSTHVTKGYDAAA
+228 ECHSTHVTKGYDAPA

-262 GGARHLDWAEAPTPD
+262 GGARHLDWTKARTPD

-285 FDERQNATWT
+285 FDERRNATWT
-295 RLPSGTAQRAKSA
+295 RLPSGTAQRGKSP
-308 SSGTESAACALCH
+308 SSGTESATCAFCH

-326 LSQPFRHGAP
+326 LAQPLRHGAP
-336 LLDSI
+336 LLDSV

-347 APFYTPDGVMSDEV
+347 EPFYTPDGVMSDEV
-361 FTYGSFQQSKMAHA
+361 FTYGSFQQSKMANA

-408 VPEHHHHAANA
+408 VPGHHHHAANA
-419 AAAPAANAAAA
+419 SAPPAANASAT
-430 PAANAAAA
+430 PS
-438 PAANA
+438 
-443 AAAPGAPAAPR
+443 APAAPR

-488 IPNPCA
+488 IPSTCA
-494 DCHAQKPAR
+494 DCHGQKPAS

-515 PAQGYQTYAEVF
+515 PARSYQTYAEVF

-532 APDDPATAAEL
+532 APGDPAVAAEL
-543 QRLAIDRAVPA
+543 QRLATDSAIPA

-572 LSVLR
+572 LAVLR
-577 AALADPDPLL
+577 SALADPDPLL
-587 RRSALGALEGYDP
+587 RRAALGALGSYDP

-608 PLLADPVRGV
+608 PLLADPVRAV
-618 RASAARVLA
+618 RAEAARVLA
-627 GVDLGAMPERA
+627 GVDLGALSERA
-638 ARDLDIALREYIA
+638 AQNLDGALREYIA

-658 RAEAQNNLGLVFTR
+658 RAEAQNNLGLVFARTG
-672 MDKPRDAEQAYLA
+672 KPRDAEQAYLA

-693 VPTYVNLADLYRELR
+693 VPTYVNLADLYRELG

-716 LRRGVTRLPEQAE
+716 LRRGITRLPEQAE
-729 LLHALGLALVRQ
+729 LLHSLGLALVRQ
-741 GHHDQALD
+741 GHKDQALE
-749 PLKRAA
+749 PLRRAA

-760 QARFQT
+760 QARFQA
-766 VYQAALTAL
+766 VYEAALAA
-775 RLRPSTPAAHAQ
+775 LRPSTPAAHAQ
-787 PPLGRP
+787 PPPARP

>member
-1 MANSRFVRWWPIA
+1 MASSRIARWWPLA
-14 VLTLALLGLAVW
+14 VLILALAGLMVW
-26 RAPTGAP
+26 RASTGAS

-39 SSASTASV
+39 ASTASAP
-47 SGAKP
+47 GTKP
-52 GAARGGAA
+52 GAARGDAA
-60 EASSAAAT
+60 EAPPAAAEPVS
-68 PSSPAE
+68 PSEPSPA
-74 RSPERA
+74 RA
-80 AAAFVGSDRCAPCHA
+80 AAGFVGSDRCAPCHA
-95 EEHAAWQGSQH
+95 EEHAAWKGSQH

-111 HASAATVLGD
+111 HASAATVLGN
-121 FEGARLRYAGQVHR
+121 FEGARLQYAGQVHR

-161 TFGVEPLQQYLVAGP
+161 TFGVDPLQQYLVAGP

-198 WYHLHERE
+198 WYHLNERD

-217 AASQNWNHMCA
+217 GASQNWNHMCA

-243 DRFTTTWS
+243 DRFTTAWS
-251 EISVGCEGCHG
+251 ELSVGCEGCHG
-262 GGARHLDWAEAPTPD
+262 GGARHLDWTEARTPD

-295 RLPSGTAQRAKSA
+295 RLPSGTAQRAKSP
-308 SSGTESAACALCH
+308 SSGTESATCAFCH

-326 LSQPFRHGAP
+326 LSQPLRHGAP
-336 LLDSI
+336 LLDSV

-347 APFYTPDGVMSDEV
+347 APLYTPDGVMSDEV

-380 DCHEPHSGRLRAEG
+380 DCHEPHAGRLRAEG

-408 VPEHHHHAANA
+408 VPAHHHHF
-419 AAAPAANAAAA
+419 
-430 PAANAAAA
+430 
-438 PAANA
+438 ANA

-488 IPNPCA
+488 IPDACT

-503 WAADAVRAWLGR
+503 WAADAVQAWLGR
-515 PAQGYQTYAEVF
+515 PAQGHQPYAEAF

-532 APDDPATAAEL
+532 APGDPAVAAEL
-543 QRLAIDRAVPA
+543 QQLATDSGIPA

-565 VAPTAAS
+565 AAPTAAT
-572 LSVLR
+572 LAVLR

-587 RRSALGALEGYDP
+587 RRAALGALESHDP
-600 RRIAAVAA
+600 RRIAPVAA

-618 RASAARVLA
+618 RVEAARVLA
-627 GVDLGAMPERA
+627 GVDLGALSERA
-638 ARDLDIALREYIA
+638 AQDLDGALREYLA

-672 MDKPRDAEQAYLA
+672 TGKPRDAEQAYLA

-693 VPTYVNLADLYRELR
+693 VPTYVNLADLYRELG
-708 RDADGVAL
+708 RDEDGVAL
-716 LRRGVTRLPEQAE
+716 LRRGVTRLPDQAE

-741 GHHDQALD
+741 GHRAQALE

-755 ELAPE
+755 ELAPD
-760 QARFQT
+760 QARFQI
-766 VYQAALTAL
+766 VYQAALTA
-775 RLRPSTPAAHAQ
+775 LRPSTPAAHAQ
-787 PPLGRP
+787 PPPGRP

>member
-1 MANSRFVRWWPIA
+1 MAHPRPVRWWPIA
-14 VLTLALLGLAVW
+14 ALTLALAGIVVF
-26 RAPTGAP
+26 RAPTGAS

-39 SSASTASV
+39 ASTASAP
-47 SGAKP
+47 GARP
-52 GAARGGAA
+52 GAAHGDAA
-60 EASSAAAT
+60 EASPAPSAPAQPERSAAG
-68 PSSPAE
+68 
-74 RSPERA
+74 
-80 AAAFVGSDRCAPCHA
+80 FVGSDRCAPCHA
-95 EEHAAWQGSQH
+95 GEHAAWRGSQH

-198 WYHLHERE
+198 WYHLHERDG
-206 SVRAGDVLHWT
+206 VRAGDVLHWT

-243 DRFTTTWS
+243 DRFATTWS

-262 GGARHLDWAEAPTPD
+262 GGARHLDWAEARTPD
-277 PSKGLDVR
+277 PAKGLDVR

-295 RLPSGTAQRAKSA
+295 RLPSGTARRDKGL
-308 SSGTESAACALCH
+308 SSGTESATCALCH
-321 SRRET
+321 SRRES

-336 LLDSI
+336 LLDSA

-347 APFYTPDGVMSDEV
+347 APFTTPDGVMSDEV
-361 FTYGSFQQSKMAHA
+361 FTYGSFQQSKMANA

-380 DCHEPHSGRLRAEG
+380 DCHDPHAGRLRAEG
-394 NGVCASCHEPARFD
+394 NAVCASCHDPARFD
-408 VPEHHHHAANA
+408 VPEHHHHRAAD
-419 AAAPAANAAAA
+419 
-430 PAANAAAA
+430 
-438 PAANA
+438 A

-476 RVPRPDLSVRLG
+476 RVPRPDLSVSLG
-488 IPNPCA
+488 IPNPCT
-494 DCHAQKPAR
+494 DCHAQKPAS
-503 WAADAVRAWLGR
+503 WSADAVRSWLGR
-515 PAQGYQTYAEVF
+515 PAQGYQGYAEVF
-527 ARART
+527 ARARA
-532 APDDPATAAEL
+532 APGDPAVAAEL
-543 QRLAIDRAVPA
+543 QRIAEDRAAPA

-565 VAPTAAS
+565 AAPTAAS
-572 LSVLR
+572 LAVLR

-587 RRSALGALEGYDP
+587 RRAALGALEGYDP

-618 RASAARVLA
+618 RVEAARVLA
-627 GVDLGAMPERA
+627 GVDLGALPGPA
-638 ARDLDIALREYIA
+638 AQQLDGALREYIA

-658 RAEAQNNLGLVFTR
+658 RAEAQNNLGLVFSRTG
-672 MDKPRDAEQAYLA
+672 KPRDAEQAYLA

-693 VPTYVNLADLYRELR
+693 VPTYVNLADLYRELG

-716 LRRGVTRLPEQAE
+716 LRRGVARLPEQAE

-741 GHHDQALD
+741 GHRDEALE

-775 RLRPSTPAAHAQ
+775 RPSGPAPHART
-787 PPLGRP
+787 PLGRRP

>member
-1 MANSRFVRWWPIA
+1 MLASAPLMADPRLIRWWPLA
-14 VLTLALLGLAVW
+14 VLTLALAALVVW
-26 RAPTGAP
+26 RAPTSAS

-39 SSASTASV
+39 APTAS
-47 SGAKP
+47 AP
-52 GAARGGAA
+52 GARPGAGHGDAA
-60 EASSAAAT
+60 EASSGTAERV
-68 PSSPAE
+68 SPAE
-74 RSPERA
+74 DSPERA
-80 AAAFVGSDRCAPCHA
+80 AAGFVGSDRCAPCHA

-121 FEGARLRYAGQVHR
+121 FGGARLRYAGLVHR

-176 GGRLQALP
+176 GGRLQVLP
-184 FAWDARPRARGGQR
+184 FAWDSRPKARGGQR
-198 WYHLHERE
+198 WYHLQERD

-262 GGARHLDWAEAPTPD
+262 GGARHLDWTKARTSD

-285 FDERQNATWT
+285 FDERQDTTWT
-295 RLPSGTAQRAKSA
+295 RLPSGTAQRGKRP
-308 SSGTESAACALCH
+308 SSGTESATCAFCH

-326 LSQPFRHGAP
+326 LSQPLRHGAP
-336 LLDSI
+336 LLDSV
-341 ALELLT
+341 APELLT
-347 APFYTPDGVMSDEV
+347 APSYTPDGVMNDEV

-408 VPEHHHHAANA
+408 VPEHHHHAANGSVT
-419 AAAPAANAAAA
+419 
-430 PAANAAAA
+430 
-438 PAANA
+438 
-443 AAAPGAPAAPR
+443 PGEHAAPR

-488 IPNPCA
+488 IPNTCT

-503 WAADAVRAWLGR
+503 WAADAVQAWLGR
-515 PAQGYQTYAEVF
+515 PAQSYQTTAEVF
-527 ARART
+527 ALART
-532 APDDPATAAEL
+532 APGDPAVAAEL
-543 QRLAIDRAVPA
+543 QRLATDRENPA

-572 LSVLR
+572 LAVLR
-577 AALADPDPLL
+577 SALADPDPLL
-587 RRSALGALEGYDP
+587 RRAALSALEGHDP
-600 RRIAAVAA
+600 RRAAAVAA

-618 RASAARVLA
+618 RVEAARVLA
-627 GVDLGAMPERA
+627 GVDLGALPERA
-638 ARDLDIALREYIA
+638 ARDLDGALREYIA

-658 RAEAQNNLGLVFTR
+658 RAEAQNNLGLIFTR
-672 MDKPRDAEQAYLA
+672 TGKPRDAEQAYLA

-693 VPTYVNLADLYRELR
+693 VPTYVNLADLYRALG

-716 LRRGVTRLPEQAE
+716 LRRGITRLPEQAE

-741 GHHDQALD
+741 GHKDQALE
-749 PLKRAA
+749 PLRRAA

-760 QARFQT
+760 QARFQA

-775 RLRPSTPAAHAQ
+775 RSSTPAAHAQ

>member
-1 MANSRFVRWWPIA
+1 MPDPRLARWWPIA
-14 VLTLALLGLAVW
+14 VLTLSLAGLVVW
-26 RAPTGAP
+26 RAPTGAS
-33 SLTPAD
+33 SLAPAG
-39 SSASTASV
+39 ASTASA
-47 SGAKP
+47 SEASP
-52 GAARGGAA
+52 GAAHGDAA
-60 EASSAAAT
+60 TASSAAAA
-68 PSSPAE
+68 PGRPAE
-74 RSPERA
+74 RTPGRA
-80 AAAFVGSDRCAPCHA
+80 AADFVGSDRCAPCHA

-149 PDGQLHRYEVLY
+149 PDGRLHRYEVLY

-184 FAWDARPRARGGQR
+184 FAWDARPKARGGQR
-198 WYHLHERE
+198 WYHLHERD

-217 AASQNWNHMCA
+217 SASQNWNHMCA

-262 GGARHLDWAEAPTPD
+262 GGARHLDWTRVRTPD

-285 FDERQNATWT
+285 FDERKNATWT
-295 RLPSGTAQRAKSA
+295 RLPSGTARRDKGP
-308 SSGTESAACALCH
+308 SSGAESAACALCH

-326 LSQPFRHGAP
+326 LSQPLRHGAP
-336 LLDSI
+336 LLDSV

-347 APFYTPDGVMSDEV
+347 EPFYAPDGVMSDEV

-380 DCHEPHSGRLRAEG
+380 DCHDPHSGRLRAEG

-408 VPEHHHHAANA
+408 VPAHHHHAASA
-419 AAAPAANAAAA
+419 AASPAANAAAA
-430 PAANAAAA
+430 PAASPN
-438 PAANA
+438 ANA
-443 AAAPGAPAAPR
+443 AASPGTPAAPR
-454 CVDCHMPA
+454 CADCHMPA

-488 IPNPCA
+488 IPNTCT

-503 WAADAVRAWLGR
+503 WAADAVQAWLGR
-515 PAQGYQTYAEVF
+515 PARSYQTYTEVF

-532 APDDPATAAEL
+532 APGDPAVAAEL
-543 QRLAIDRAVPA
+543 QRLAADSAIPA

-565 VAPTAAS
+565 AAPTAAS
-572 LSVLR
+572 LAVLR
-577 AALADPDPLL
+577 SALADPDPLL
-587 RRSALGALEGYDP
+587 RRAALGALEGHDP
-600 RRIAAVAA
+600 RRTAAVAA

-618 RASAARVLA
+618 RVEAARVVA
-627 GVDLGAMPERA
+627 GIDLGALPARA
-638 ARDLDIALREYIA
+638 AQDLDLALREYIA

-658 RAEAQNNLGLVFTR
+658 RAEARNNLGIVFTR
-672 MDKPRDAEQAYLA
+672 TGKPRDAEQAYLA
-685 ALRIEPGY
+685 ALRIEPAY
-693 VPTYVNLADLYRELR
+693 VPTYVNLADLYRELD

-716 LRRGVTRLPEQAE
+716 LQRGITRVPEQAE

-741 GHHDQALD
+741 GHKDEALG

-760 QARFQT
+760 QARFQA
-766 VYQAALTAL
+766 VYKAALTA
-775 RLRPSTPAAHAQ
+775 LRPSTPAAHAG